1 MTLFNLN
8 TSPRDRL
15 LFLQETHC
23 IESRRAFAA
32 ICGLSVHTI
41 KGILKR
47 DRIGSKSA
55 ARIARAFS
63 LNYRWVRYG
72 EEPMSWG
79 TLEGKGTVR
88 LPGLKP
94 AQRKQTAVVTSEIT
108 NEARDYISVSTVR
121 PDLAADG
128 RVRPEQGGVPQ
139 KYAFR
144 AAWLNHIISDPQKA
158 ILMDVDGDSM
168 SPTLQ
173 DKDTVLIDL
182 SRKEIVAEGIY
193 AVAVANV
200 IQLKRLSILP
210 GGQIRVIADNPA
222 YHSYTASA
230 GDLHVI
236 GRMIWFGR
244 AIA

>member
-1 MTLFNLN
+1 
-8 TSPRDRL
+8 
-15 LFLQETHC
+15 LQETHYF
-23 IESRRAFAA
+23 ESRRAFAA
-32 ICGLSVHTI
+32 ACGISVHTI

-47 DRIGSKSA
+47 DKIGSKSA
-55 ARIARAFS
+55 AKIAQTFG

-72 EEPMSWG
+72 EEPMSRKESERESG
-79 TLEGKGTVR
+79 FGF
-88 LPGLKP
+88 P
-94 AQRKQTAVVTSEIT
+94 AMKAVQREQTALVLTAISEK
-108 NEARDYISVSTVR
+108 EREYIFVPKVR
-121 PDLAADG
+121 PELAADG
-128 RVRPEQGGVPQ
+128 GVRPEKAGIPQ
-139 KYAFR
+139 KYAFH
-144 AAWLNHIISDPQKA
+144 AAWLNRVSSDPHNA

-193 AVAVANV
+193 AMAVANV

-230 GDLHVI
+230 ADLHVI